1 MNNRGWHSHTGTA
14 KRIQFAYTVQ
24 QQLRSTVA
32 CIVQHKGGVRMS
44 YSLAAAATATGLS
57 KVKLLRAIK
66 NGKITGTKDEH
77 GEWLLDPAELHLVYP
92 PIRQRSAGDDA
103 ALGQASPDVE
113 ALGAQIEALLRRAG
127 DRLRQ
132 QIAEVRGDY
141 DTGHDQGQASQLLIA
156 DQHERLP

>member
-1 MNNRGWHSHTGTA
+1 
-14 KRIQFAYTVQ
+14 
-24 QQLRSTVA
+24 
-32 CIVQHKGGVRMS
+32 MS
-44 YSLAAAATATGLS
+44 YTLAAAATATGLS

-132 QIAEVRGDY
+132 QIAEVRGDA
-141 DTGHDQGQASQLLIA
+141 DTGHDQGQQLLLA